1 MPPALEPA
9 DVYDTRCLRFA
20 EERDTLARESN
31 RISNVRLLVFTTAVA
46 CSGWALWSETVVIGV
61 AAMLLLAGFVL
72 LVIRHRRLDRA
83 RRRAEGLHGINAEAH
98 KRLDRAWASLP
109 LRHTVSADS
118 SHPYATDLDLFG
130 RASLFQLLE
139 SVVTRMGERV
149 LSHWLLAPAP
159 PATVRERQVGV
170 AELAPLIELRQELA
184 WRGRPFAEAGP
195 DPDPF
200 LDWAESDPW
209 LTRRRGLLW
218 AARINPPLLWL
229 ALAAELVGVTPVPI
243 WPLFVGINLLLG
255 WALVGPSARTLARV
269 AAVEGHLGAY
279 ANALELLASASF
291 DAPVLRRLQA
301 RLNADGLAA
310 PAQIR
315 RLQRLTALAFPSS
328 SMLYA
333 AVQVVTL
340 WDIHVLAA
348 LERWQAA
355 VGPRARDWLT
365 VLGEAEAIT
374 ALAVLAHDHPDWAF
388 PVFDPAADAI
398 EASGLGHPLLST
410 AARVVNDV
418 TIGPPG
424 TFLLV
429 TGSNMSGK
437 STLLRAVGVNV
448 VLAGAGGPVCAARL
462 RLPPVRLWT
471 SMRIQDSLERGVSFF
486 MAELERLKQ
495 VVDASRA
502 NGRVGAEAELRLLY
516 LLDEI
521 LQGTNSA
528 ERQVA
533 ARRIIRRLID
543 EGAIGAVSTHDL
555 ALADAGP
562 LAPAGQAVH
571 FTEQVS
577 DDGGGPRMSF
587 DYKLRPGIATTTN
600 ALRLMELVG
609 LPSE

>member
-1 MPPALEPA
+1 MPPALQTSN
-9 DVYDTRCLRFA
+9 VYDARCRRFA
-20 EERDTLARESN
+20 EERDALARESN
-31 RISNVRLLVFTTAVA
+31 RISNVRLLVFTAAAA
-46 CSGWALWSETVVIGV
+46 CFGWALWSELVVLGV
-61 AAMLLLAGFVL
+61 VGVLLLAGFVV
-72 LVIRHRRLDRA
+72 LVARHRRLEHA
-83 RRRAEGLHGINAEAH
+83 RRRAVGLHRINDEAR
-98 KRLDRAWASLP
+98 KRLDRAWESLP

-139 SVVTRMGERV
+139 SVATRMGERV

-159 PATVRERQVGV
+159 PATVCERQAGV
-170 AELAPLIELRQELA
+170 AELAPLIDLRQELA
-184 WRGRPFAEAGP
+184 WRGRPSAEAGP

-200 LDWAESDPW
+200 LDWAEAEPW
-209 LTRRRGLLW
+209 LTRRHLLLW

-229 ALAAELVGVTPVPI
+229 ALVAGLVGVTPVPL

-255 WALVGPSARTLARV
+255 WVLVGPSARTLARV

-279 ANALELLASASF
+279 ANALELLANASF
-291 DAPVLRRLQA
+291 DAPVLRRLQS

-310 PAQIR
+310 PEQIR

-328 SMLYA
+328 SMLYP

-340 WDIHVLAA
+340 WDIHVLAV
-348 LERWQAA
+348 LERWQVA

-365 VLGEAEAIT
+365 ALGEAEAIA
-374 ALAVLAHDHPDWAF
+374 ALAVLAHDNPDWAY
-388 PVFDPAADAI
+388 PVFDPATDAL
-398 EASGLGHPLLST
+398 EASGLGHPLLPT

-424 TFLLV
+424 TFLFV

-437 STLLRAVGVNV
+437 STLLRAVGVNL
-448 VLAGAGGPVCAARL
+448 VLAGAGGPVCASRL
-462 RLPPVRLWT
+462 HLPPVKLWT
-471 SMRIQDSLERGVSFF
+471 SMRVQDSLERGVSFF

-502 NGRVGAEAELRLLY
+502 NGRVGAEAEPRLLY

-543 EGAIGAVSTHDL
+543 DGAIGAVSTHDL

-562 LAPAGQAVH
+562 LAAAGQAVH
-571 FTEQVS
+571 FAEQVS
-577 DDGGGPRMSF
+577 DHGDGPRMSF

-609 LPSE
+609 LPSD